1 MLRPILI
8 VCAVFLAV
16 FVHAQTS
23 KPTTA
28 KLTEKAPPRLLPA
41 MRTTQTI
48 KIDGVLDDSAWKT
61 APLAT
66 DYVEFRPAVGVKEA
80 EETKT
85 ISYLL
90 YSDEGIY
97 FAGFCYERTRDSIAR
112 ELKGRD
118 GFGMNDYIGIIF
130 DTYKDNLNGF
140 EYFVTPLNEQWD
152 AKMAPNSN
160 GNSEDFSW
168 NAVWKSGV
176 VMHDNGWSFEMFI
189 PYGAI
194 RFGKKDVQDW
204 GVNMTRRRQK
214 TGQQFTWNPI
224 DPNVNGFLTQEGFWT
239 GITNIKPPVRLQFS
253 PYFSVYANHFPIN
266 QPGVKNLTSQVNG
279 GLDVKY
285 GLNQAF
291 TLDATL
297 IPDFGQVQSDNQVL
311 NLSPFEVQF
320 NEYRNFFT
328 EGTELFSKGGLF
340 YSRRIG
346 GMPIHYGKASG
357 QVGANEK
364 LLKNPPESKL
374 INASKISGRT
384 QKGLGIGILNAITKT
399 QYATIEDI
407 NTKEQRKI
415 VTDPLTNY
423 NIIVLNQS
431 MKNNSSIS
439 LINTNVTRS
448 GADYDANV
456 TAALLDLNDKKNT
469 WNVGGKFALS
479 QLLGYDKDGKNVN
492 GYSHNIY
499 FGKTSGRFN
508 FNVWQD
514 LTDTKYTHRDLG
526 YFTNN
531 NFLDHGAWVGYKW
544 IEPKNWYNRIFLNM
558 NGRISKLFTPF
569 SGVKETYQ
577 TGNINFNAEIQTKKL
592 WWVGTFLGYTSKQND
607 FYEPR
612 KTGLFFTRNQSFA
625 LGGWVNSNEA
635 KKYSFWSEIFAR
647 RHVDFYDQFGVDAT
661 VSQTFRF
668 NSKFSVSHRIGYL
681 PRFNNMGYAAKS
693 DNGDVVFARRK
704 VNTIENIVNVKY
716 SFTNMMW
723 ITYRM
728 RHYVSTVDN
737 KEYFTLQQNGKLL
750 PNSTFAG
757 NVNQN
762 LNLFNID
769 MVYTW
774 QFAPGSFLNIV
785 WKNYIQNFN
794 RIVEPDYLK
803 NFTNTLDADAN
814 NNLSLKVI
822 YFLDYLDIK
831 KWRKKK

>member
-1 MLRPILI
+1 MRKLTIPILLLF
-8 VCAVFLAV
+8 VCLSVQ
-16 FVHAQTS
+16 AQTS
-23 KPTTA
+23 KTNPP
-28 KLTEKAPPRLLPA
+28 KVTEKAPPRLLPA
-41 MRTTQTI
+41 KRTTLEI
-48 KIDGVLDDSAWKT
+48 KIDGLLNDSAWKD
-61 APLAT
+61 APIAT
-66 DYVEFRPAVGVKEA
+66 DFIEFRPAVGVKER
-80 EETKT
+80 EESKT
-85 ISYLL
+85 VSYLL

-97 FAGFCYERTRDSIAR
+97 FAGFCYERTRDSIAM

-118 GFGMNDYIGIIF
+118 GFGMNDFIGIIF

-152 AKMAPNSN
+152 AKMAPNNN

-176 VMHDNGWSFEMFI
+176 VVHDNGWSFEMFI

-194 RFGKKDVQDW
+194 RFGKKEIQDW
-204 GVNMTRRRQK
+204 GVNITRRRQK

-253 PYFSVYANHFPIN
+253 PYFSVYSNHYPLNIA
-266 QPGVKNLTSQVNG
+266 GSKNLTGQVNG

-311 NLSPFEVQF
+311 NLTPFEVQF

-346 GMPIHYGKASG
+346 GTPIHFGQASS
-357 QVGANEK
+357 QVGTNEK
-364 LLKNPPESKL
+364 LIKNPAESKL
-374 INASKISGRT
+374 INASKVSGRT
-384 QKGLGIGILNAITKT
+384 QSGLGIGILNAVTKT
-399 QYATIEDI
+399 QYATIEDV
-407 NTKEQRKI
+407 NTKDQRKF

-423 NIIVLNQS
+423 NIIVLDKT
-431 MKNNSSIS
+431 MKNNSSVS
-439 LINTNVTRS
+439 LINTNVIRS
-448 GADYDANV
+448 GSDYDANV
-456 TAALLDLNDKKNT
+456 TAALFDLNDKKNT
-469 WNVGGKFALS
+469 WNVGGKFAVS
-479 QLLGYDKDGKNVN
+479 QLMGYLPDGKNQN
-492 GYSHNIY
+492 GYSHQLY

-508 FNVWQD
+508 FNVWQE

-531 NFLDHGAWVGYKW
+531 NFLDHGFWAGYKW
-544 IEPKNWYNRIFLNM
+544 IEPKSWYNRIFLNL
-558 NGRISKLFTPF
+558 NGRVSKLHTPF
-569 SGVKETYQ
+569 TGITETYQ
-577 TGNINFNAEIQTKKL
+577 TGNLNFNAELQTKKL
-592 WWVGTFLGYTSKQND
+592 WWIGTFLGYTSKQND

-612 KTGLFFTRNQSFA
+612 KSGLYFTRNQSFA
-625 LGGWVNSNEA
+625 VGGWVNSNEA

-647 RHVDFYDQFGVDAT
+647 RHFNFYDQFGVDANIG
-661 VSQTFRF
+661 QTFRF
-668 NSKFSVSHRIGYL
+668 NSKFSVSHRLSYL
-681 PRFNNMGYAAKS
+681 PRFNNMGYAAVANNES
-693 DNGDVVFARRK
+693 IFARRK
-704 VNTIENIVNVKY
+704 VNTVENILNIKY

-728 RHYVSTVDN
+728 RHYASSVDI

-750 PNSTFAG
+750 PNSTFTGNANQ
-757 NVNQN
+757 NVNF
-762 LNLFNID
+762 FNID

-774 QFAPGSFLNIV
+774 QFAPGSFLNVV
-785 WKNYIQNFN
+785 WKNSIYTFDRSIQ
-794 RIVEPDYLK
+794 RDYFK
-803 NFTNTLDADAN
+803 NFGNTIDADAN

-822 YFLDYLDIK
+822 YFLDYLDMK
-831 KWRKKK
+831 KWGKKKK

>member
-1 MLRPILI
+1 MLKLTISSLCLFVCVY
-8 VCAVFLAV
+8 VCA
-16 FVHAQTS
+16 QTN
-23 KPTTA
+23 KTNPP
-28 KLTEKAPPRLLPA
+28 KITEKAAPRLLEAKRATKPV
-41 MRTTQTI
+41 
-48 KIDGVLDDSAWKT
+48 KIDGLIDEEAWKD
-61 APLAT
+61 AALAT
-66 DYVEFRPAVGVKEA
+66 DYIEFRPAVGAKEA
-80 EETKT
+80 EESKT
-85 ISYLL
+85 VSYLM
-90 YSDEGIY
+90 YTDEGIY
-97 FAGFCYERTRDSIAR
+97 FGGFCYERTRDSIAR

-152 AKMAPNSN
+152 AKMAPNN
-160 GNSEDFSW
+160 DGNSEDFSW
-168 NAVWKSGV
+168 NAVWKSAV
-176 VMHDNGWSFEMFI
+176 VMQDNGWSFEMFI

-194 RFGKKDVQDW
+194 RFGKKEVQEW
-204 GVNMTRRRQK
+204 GVNITRRRQK

-224 DPNVNGFLTQEGFWT
+224 DPNVNGFLTQEGYWT

-266 QPGVKNLTSQVNG
+266 QSGAKNLTSQVNG

-346 GMPIHYGKASG
+346 GTPIHYGQASA
-357 QVGANEK
+357 QVGSTEK
-364 LLKNPPESKL
+364 LLKNPSESKL

-384 QKGLGIGILNAITKT
+384 QSGLGIGILNAITKT

-407 NTKEQRKI
+407 NTKDQRK
-415 VTDPLTNY
+415 VMTDPLTNY
-423 NIIVLNQS
+423 NILVLNQS
-431 MKNNSSIS
+431 LKNNSSVS

-456 TAALLDLNDKKNT
+456 TAGLFDLNDKKNT
-469 WNVGGKFALS
+469 WNVGGKVAVS
-479 QLLGYDKDGKNVN
+479 QLLGYLPDGKNQT
-492 GYSHNIY
+492 GYSHQIY

-508 FNVWQD
+508 FNVWQE

-531 NFLDHGAWVGYKW
+531 NFLDHGMWVGYKW
-544 IEPKNWYNRIFLNM
+544 IEPKSWYNRIFMNV
-558 NGRISKLFTPF
+558 NGRVSKLYTPF
-569 SGVKETYQ
+569 AGIKETYQ
-577 TGNINFNAEIQTKKL
+577 TGNINYNLEVQTKKL

-625 LGGWVNSNEA
+625 VGGWVNSNEA
-635 KKYSFWSEIFAR
+635 KKYSFFVETFAR
-647 RHVDFYDQFGVDAT
+647 RHINFYNQFGLDAS
-661 VSQTFRF
+661 VGQTFRF
-668 NSKFSVSHRIGYL
+668 NSKFSVSHKLGYL
-681 PRFNNMGYAAKS
+681 PRFNNIGFTTIAGDDVIFAK
-693 DNGDVVFARRK
+693 RK
-704 VNTIENIVNVKY
+704 VNTIENVLNVKY
-716 SFTNMMW
+716 SFTNKMW

-750 PNSTFAG
+750 PNAAFAG

-762 LNLFNID
+762 ANFFNID

-774 QFAPGSFLNIV
+774 QFAPGSFLNVV
-785 WKNYIQNFN
+785 WKNSIFTFN
-794 RIVEPDYLK
+794 RVIERDYFK
-803 NFTNTLDADAN
+803 NFGNTLDADQN
-814 NNLSLKVI
+814 NNISLKVI
-822 YFLDYLDIK
+822 YFLDYLDLK
-831 KWRKKK
+831 KWSKKK

>member
-1 MLRPILI
+1 MSKRTLI
-8 VCAVFLAV
+8 VCAIFLCA
-16 FVHAQTS
+16 FVQAQTS
-23 KPTTA
+23 KPATP
-28 KLTEKAPPRLLPA
+28 KFTEKAPPRLLPA
-41 MRTTQTI
+41 MRTTETI
-48 KIDGVLDDSAWKT
+48 KIDGVLDDSAWKS

-85 ISYLL
+85 LSYLL

-97 FAGFCYERTRDSIAR
+97 FAGYCYERSRDSIAR

-118 GFGMNDYIGIIF
+118 GFGMNDYVGIIF

-152 AKMAPNSN
+152 AKMAPNTN

-168 NAVWKSGV
+168 NAVWKSAV
-176 VMHDNGWSFEMFI
+176 VIHDNGWSFEMFI

-214 TGQQFTWNPI
+214 TGQQYTWNPI
-224 DPNVNGFLTQEGFWT
+224 NPNVNGFLTQEGFWT

-253 PYFSVYANHFPIN
+253 PYFSVYGNHFPVN
-266 QPGVKNLTSQVNG
+266 QPGVKNLTGQVNG

-346 GMPIHYGKASG
+346 GTPIHHSKAS
-357 QVGANEK
+357 QQLGANEK
-364 LLKNPPESKL
+364 LLRNPSESKL

-384 QKGLGIGILNAITKT
+384 QSGLGIGFLNAITKT

-407 NTKEQRKI
+407 NTKDQRKI

-423 NIIVLNQS
+423 NIIVFNQS
-431 MKNNSSIS
+431 MKHNSSVS

-448 GADYDANV
+448 GSDYDANV
-456 TAALLDLNDKKNT
+456 TAGLFDLNDKKNT
-469 WNVGGKFALS
+469 WNVGGKVAVS
-479 QLLGYDKDGKNVN
+479 QLMGYGKDGANVN
-492 GYSHNIY
+492 GYSHQVY

-508 FNVWQD
+508 FNLWQE
-514 LTDTKYTHRDLG
+514 LTDTKYSHRDLG
-526 YFTNN
+526 FFTNN
-531 NFLDHGAWVGYKW
+531 NFLDHGGRMNYKW
-544 IEPKNWYNRIFLNM
+544 IEPKSWYNNIFLNL
-558 NGRISKLFTPF
+558 NGRISKLFTPIA
-569 SGVKETYQ
+569 GVKETYQ
-577 TGNINFNAEIQTKKL
+577 TGNLNFNAELQTKKL
-592 WWVGTFLGYTSKQND
+592 WWVGTFIGYTSKQND

-612 KTGLFFTRNQSFA
+612 KTGLYFTRNQSFA
-625 LGGWVNSNEA
+625 MGGWINSNQA
-635 KKYSFWSEIFAR
+635 KKYSFWTELFAR
-647 RHVDFYDQFGVDAT
+647 RHINFYNQLGADVTGN
-661 VSQTFRF
+661 QTIRF
-668 NSKFSVSHRIGYL
+668 NSKFSISHRFGYY
-681 PRFNNMGYAAKS
+681 PRFNNMGFTTIS
-693 DNGDVVFARRK
+693 GNDVVFARRK
-704 VNTIENIVNVKY
+704 VNTIENILNVKY

-723 ITYRM
+723 LTFRM

-737 KEYFTLQQNGKLL
+737 KEFFQLQTNGKLL
-750 PNSTFAG
+750 PLNGFTG
-757 NVNQN
+757 DVNQN

-774 QFAPGSFLNIV
+774 QFAPGSFINIV
-785 WKNYIQNFN
+785 WKNSIQHFA
-794 RIVEPDYLK
+794 RTVEPDYFK
-803 NFTNTLDADAN
+803 NFDNTLDADAN

-831 KWRKKK
+831 KWGKKK

>member
-1 MLRPILI
+1 MLKLTISSLCLF
-8 VCAVFLAV
+8 VCISLS
-16 FVHAQTS
+16 AQTS
-23 KPTTA
+23 KTTPP
-28 KLTEKAPPRLLPA
+28 KISEKAAPRILQAKRANKPV
-41 MRTTQTI
+41 
-48 KIDGVLDDSAWKT
+48 KIDGVIDEDAWKE
-61 APLAT
+61 ASLAT
-66 DYVEFRPAVGVKEA
+66 DFIEFRPVVGAKEA
-80 EETKT
+80 EESKT
-85 ISYLL
+85 VSYLM
-90 YSDEGIY
+90 YTDEGIY
-97 FAGFCYERTRDSIAR
+97 FGGFCYERTRDSIAR

-152 AKMAPNSN
+152 AKMAPNN
-160 GNSEDFSW
+160 DGNSEDFSW
-168 NAVWKSGV
+168 NAVWKSAV
-176 VMHDNGWSFEMFI
+176 VMHDNGWSFEIFI

-194 RFGKKDVQDW
+194 RFGKKEVQEW
-204 GVNMTRRRQK
+204 GVNITRRRQK

-224 DPNVNGFLTQEGFWT
+224 DPNVNGFLTQEGYWT

-253 PYFSVYANHFPIN
+253 PYFSVYGNHFPVN
-266 QPGVKNLTSQVNG
+266 QSGTKNLTGQVNG

-346 GMPIHYGKASG
+346 GTPIHYGKAG
-357 QVGANEK
+357 NQLTANEK
-364 LLKNPPESKL
+364 LLKNPAESKL

-384 QKGLGIGILNAITKT
+384 QSGLGIGILNAITKT
-399 QYATIEDI
+399 QYATIEDV
-407 NTKEQRKI
+407 NTKDQRKF

-431 MKNNSSIS
+431 MKNNSSVS

-456 TAALLDLNDKKNT
+456 TAGLFDLNDKKNT
-469 WNVGGKFALS
+469 WNLGGKVAVS
-479 QLLGYDKDGKNVN
+479 QLFGYLPDGKNQT
-492 GYSHNIY
+492 GYSHQVY

-508 FNVWQD
+508 FNVWQE
-514 LTDTKYTHRDLG
+514 LTDTKYTHRDMG

-531 NFLDHGAWVGYKW
+531 NFLDHGTWVGYKW
-544 IEPKNWYNRIFLNM
+544 IEPKSWYNRIFMNL
-558 NGRISKLFTPF
+558 NGRVSKLYTPF
-569 SGVKETYQ
+569 AGIKETYQ
-577 TGNINFNAEIQTKKL
+577 TGNINYNLEVQTKKL
-592 WWVGTFLGYTSKQND
+592 WWVGTFLGYTTKQND

-612 KTGLFFTRNQSFA
+612 KSGMFFTRNQSFA
-625 LGGWVNSNEA
+625 MGGWVNSNEA
-635 KKYSFWSEIFAR
+635 KKYSFFVETFAR
-647 RHVDFYDQFGVDAT
+647 RHINFYNQFGVDAT
-661 VSQTFRF
+661 VGQTFRF
-668 NSKFSVSHRIGYL
+668 NSKFSVSHRLAYF
-681 PRFNNMGYAAKS
+681 PRFNNIGFTTIAGDDVIFAK
-693 DNGDVVFARRK
+693 RK
-704 VNTIENIVNVKY
+704 VNTVENVLNVKY

-737 KEYFTLQQNGKLL
+737 REYFTLQQNGKLL
-750 PNSTFAG
+750 PNATFAG

-762 LNLFNID
+762 ANFFNID

-774 QFAPGSFLNIV
+774 QFAPGSFLNVV
-785 WKNYIQNFN
+785 WKNSIYTFN
-794 RIVEPDYLK
+794 RVIERDYFK
-803 NFTNTLDADAN
+803 NFGNTLDADQN

-822 YFLDYLDIK
+822 YFLDYLDMK
-831 KWRKKK
+831 KWGKKK